1 MKINLYIFIAFLS
14 LLFGCEPETEESR
27 TSNLPPSSGSNA
39 DIIVV
44 MDSVHWA
51 GPLGDEI
58 RKTFKEP
65 IPGLPQDE
73 PHFFIN
79 QVNPFQL
86 NHVLRSVKNL
96 VYVATMDNQRSAG
109 RKLKS
114 EFTKESIDRIAE
126 NPDVFMLPKQNVFAK
141 DQVVLHLFGNNE
153 EELINN
159 ISENRKK
166 IRDLFHEKEI
176 ERISRSIFT
185 REVKG
190 ITKTLQN
197 DHQFS
202 LRIPNGYEL
211 VYNKENFIW
220 IRFFDRDV
228 DKNIFVSYQ
237 DYTSEDIFKDEN
249 ILKLRDIEV
258 RKLGEDQDDVV
269 YMKTETLIPIE
280 TEQLTFNGHYAI
292 ETRGLWKLSNN
303 TMGGPFLSY
312 VFVDEELQ
320 RLYYIEGYV
329 YSPGKDKRNY
339 MKEIEAI
346 LKTFKT
352 QSQLQARN

>member
-1 MKINLYIFIAFLS
+1 MKYPFFIIAFIS
-14 LLFGCEPETEESR
+14 LLSACEPQTEESR
-27 TSNLPPSSGSNA
+27 TSNLPPSTGSNA

-44 MDSVHWA
+44 IDSLHWA
-51 GPLGDEI
+51 GPLGEEI
-58 RKTFKEP
+58 RNTFKEP

-73 PHFFIN
+73 PYFFVN
-79 QVNPFQL
+79 QVNPFQM
-86 NHVLRSVKNL
+86 NNVLRSVKNL
-96 VYVATMDNQRSAG
+96 VYVATLNNQSNAG

-114 EFTKESIDRIAE
+114 EFTRESIERISQ
-126 NPDVFMLPKQNVFAK
+126 NSDVFMLLKKNVFAK
-141 DQVVLHLFGNNE
+141 DQEVLHLFGNNE
-153 EELINN
+153 QELISN
-159 ISENRKK
+159 ISKNRDQ
-166 IRDLFHEKEI
+166 IRELFHKKEI
-176 ERISRSIFT
+176 ERISRIIFT

-190 ITKTLQN
+190 ITRTLEN

-202 LRIPNGYEL
+202 LRIPTGYEM
-211 VYNKENFIW
+211 VYNKKNFVW
-220 IRFFDRDV
+220 IRLFDRDV

-249 ILKLRDIEV
+249 ILKLRDLEV
-258 RKLGEDQDDVV
+258 RKLGEDTDDVV

-280 TEQLTFNGHYAI
+280 TETITFAGKYAV

-312 VFVDEELQ
+312 VFVDEELK

-329 YSPGKDKRNY
+329 YSPGKDKRNF

-346 LKTFKT
+346 LWTFKT
-352 QSQLQARN
+352 KSQLKASN